1 MLFSIAHALTILA
14 VFSAATNAYTVTH
27 HNGMG
32 CRGQFLGRTDNLNP
46 TSGCQSAWA
55 GKAASIRVEP
65 DKDDKDFGS
74 VVVFFEGDDC
84 KPSNIMWK
92 GDAFSDEGCTNIGYG
107 SYEIWDLWK
116 VEGMKA
122 P

>member
-1 MLFSIAHALTILA
+1 MPSQSWQYSPPLQTPTPLPTTTAWAAA
-14 VFSAATNAYTVTH
+14 VSFSAGPIISTQHLDVNQP
-27 HNGMG
+27 G
-32 CRGQFLGRTDNLNP
+32 REKPRPLG
-46 TSGCQSAWA
+46 S
-55 GKAASIRVEP
+55 
-65 DKDDKDFGS
+65 S